1 MTEDEL
7 QAWTRDWQSAAPD
20 PGPLRRKASRELL
33 WLRVIV
39 AHDALGSLACL
50 GVAAWFV
57 LDEPDLLRLVI
68 AGGLA
73 VLGALGCVFTLQ
85 NWRGLWKDSVASA
98 RDYLAQA
105 RARSA
110 ARLRWIRFGGW
121 LLVAEMLF
129 FAVVIAWRWQAGVA
143 AAKAGRALALLLVLF
158 AVAGLFV
165 VWLLRRE
172 RLNAAGLARM
182 AADIE
187 QEI

>member
-1 MTEDEL
+1 MTEEEIK
-7 QAWTRDWQSAAPD
+7 AWTRDWQSAATD
-20 PGPLRRKASRELL
+20 PGPLGRKASRELL

-39 AHDALGSLACL
+39 ASDALGSLACL
-50 GVAAWFV
+50 GVAAWFA

-85 NWRGLWKDSVASA
+85 NWRGLWQDSVASA

-121 LLVAEMLF
+121 LLAAELLF
-129 FAVVIAWRWQAGVA
+129 FGIVIAWRWQAGVA
-143 AAKAGRALALLLVLF
+143 AAKVGKALALLLVLF
-158 AVAGLFV
+158 AVAGLCFG
-165 VWLLRRE
+165 WLLRRE
-172 RLNAAGLARM
+172 RRNAAALERM
-182 AADIE
+182 AADLE
-187 QEI
+187 QET